1 MYLLSKLIEE
11 YLWSNEHFNKQKNAL
26 YLLNWI
32 RDVWESGCQCQAM
45 NSFQNDFDVSQ
56 AKCSF
61 EHIINEL
68 GLLEKY
74 NVAEI
79 DEEFLFKISLY
90 EYQNGYYD
98 SACDFLYYKKQVADK
113 LRFPYTLNYSVKN
126 DEYYTTDMKGI
137 ELERFAQKFLIENSI
152 SKISN

>member
-1 MYLLSKLIEE
+1 MYLLSNLIEV
-11 YLWSNEHFNKQKNAL
+11 YLWSNEHFNKRINAL

-32 RDVWESGCQCQAM
+32 TEVSESGYKCQSM
-45 NSFQNDFDVSQ
+45 NTFQNDFDVSQ

-61 EHIINEL
+61 ERIINEL

-79 DEEFLFKISLY
+79 DEEFLYKISLY

-98 SACDFLYYKKQVADK
+98 SACDFLYYKKHVADK
-113 LRFPYTLNYSVKN
+113 LLFPYTLDYSPRTG
-126 DEYYTTDMKGI
+126 EYYTTDMKGI
-137 ELERFAQKFLIENSI
+137 ELENYVLDFLMANDIVQN
-152 SKISN
+152 